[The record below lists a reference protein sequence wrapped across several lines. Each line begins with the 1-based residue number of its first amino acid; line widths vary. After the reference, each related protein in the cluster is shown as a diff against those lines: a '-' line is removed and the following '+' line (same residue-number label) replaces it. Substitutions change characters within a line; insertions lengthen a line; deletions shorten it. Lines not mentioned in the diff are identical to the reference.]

1 MIGSWRDI
9 PLFGLAVV
17 TTGTCSVFTQLKC
30 ALCSRISFEVF
41 VPWFR

>member
-17 TTGTCSVFTQLKC
+17 TTGTCSAFTQLKC
-30 ALCSRISFEVF
+30 VLYFMF
-41 VPWFR
+41 KNLF